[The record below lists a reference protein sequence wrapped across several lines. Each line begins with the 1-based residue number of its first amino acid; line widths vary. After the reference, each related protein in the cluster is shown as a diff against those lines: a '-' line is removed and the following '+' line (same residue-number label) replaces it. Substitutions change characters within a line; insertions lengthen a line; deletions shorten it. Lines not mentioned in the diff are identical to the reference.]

1 MLLTEHNLAFYQQ
14 LMQAMR
20 DAIGEGRFAAF
31 AARVPAGLPAPDPD
45 GGPKMKRA
53 APQDRPFAS
62 E

>member
-1 MLLTEHNLAFYQQ
+1 VLLTTHNLTFYQQ

-31 AARVPAGLPAPDPD
+31 AARFRRQYDSG
-45 GGPKMKRA
+45 RA
-53 APQDRPFAS
+53 A